1 MERDI
6 TLKNFIKRKEILTM
20 KKSITKRLVSFLCVV
35 VTLLSMTSIFAVGAS
50 AASVRQKFD
59 CDRTVTFTVKTTSK
73 SPSIKFVCDA
83 AKVTQKRQTHQ
94 CSRAPLMAI
103 SVSPA
108 IDGESFFLIKGTGKN
123 ITSTLR
129 LKKNTTYTIKVS
141 YYVTDV
147 NRCKCKF
154 GDLMYC
160 NFHDMG
166 VGGMKTRYRGYKS
179 VNDDY
184 TNGFWYISRTSN
196 CTISN
201 IRVK

>member
-1 MERDI
+1 
-6 TLKNFIKRKEILTM
+6 M
-20 KKSITKRLVSFLCVV
+20 KKSITKRLVSILCVV
-35 VTLLSMTSIFAVGAS
+35 STLLSMTSIFAVGAS
-50 AASVRQKFD
+50 AASVSQKFD

-73 SPSIKFVCDA
+73 SPSIKFVCGA
-83 AKVTQKRQTHQ
+83 AKVTQNWQTHQ

-129 LKKNTTYTIKVS
+129 LKENTTYTIRVS
-141 YYVTDV
+141 YYVTDA

-154 GDLMYC
+154 GDQIYC
-160 NFHDMG
+160 NFHNMG
-166 VGGMKTRYRGYKS
+166 VGGTKTRYRGYRS
-179 VNDDY
+179 IGDDY
-184 TNGFWYISRTSN
+184 TNGTWYISKTSN

-201 IRVK
+201 IKVK

>member
-1 MERDI
+1 
-6 TLKNFIKRKEILTM
+6 M
-20 KKSITKRLVSFLCVV
+20 KKSITKRLVSLLCIA
-35 VTLLSMTSIFAVGAS
+35 TLMTSIFAVGAS

-129 LKKNTTYTIKVS
+129 LKKIQHIPLKLVTMCRMSIGANVS
-141 YYVTDV
+141 
-147 NRCKCKF
+147 
-154 GDLMYC
+154 LE
-160 NFHDMG
+160 
-166 VGGMKTRYRGYKS
+166 
-179 VNDDY
+179 
-184 TNGFWYISRTSN
+184 I
-196 CTISN
+196 
-201 IRVK
+201 